1 MSGQGHVASA
11 LRQLLGASWSRSG
24 PRHGSQLGW
33 VGFLGV
39 KGGFRGEAGERN
51 KGGLAGDGVGGREG
65 SEGRARPTVGSGGCP
80 DLSKQV
86 LFWEGAEM

>member
-1 MSGQGHVASA
+1 M
-11 LRQLLGASWSRSG
+11 
-24 PRHGSQLGW
+24 
-33 VGFLGV
+33 GFLGV

-51 KGGLAGDGVGGREG
+51 RSDEQGGLAGDGVGGREG